1 MERLIKRIHE
11 EQKEYLARM
20 EQMPPREI
28 INKAYEICYREE
40 FMCILENTEF
50 AEEEI
55 EVLLGTP
62 NVLAVL
68 YDEWLKTDASV
79 CDMLEDVIRDFVREE
94 AN

>member
-79 CDMLEDVIRDFVREE
+79 CDMLEDVIREFAREE
-94 AN
+94 MY